1 MALIE
6 LRGIRKAFGPH
17 PVLEGVSIDV
27 EKGDFLTIA
36 GPSGSGKSVLLKCGV
51 GLLEADAGTVT
62 FDGVDVTAGGDAAF
76 RALRRR
82 IGMLFQNA
90 ALFDSMT
97 VMDNVAYG
105 LREQQLLDEPG
116 IARRV
121 AESLALVQLPGT
133 EALWPAELSGGM
145 RKRVSLARAIAMRPE
160 IMFYDEPTEGLDPVN
175 VTRVY
180 RVLDALRAELD
191 MTTVVVTH
199 NMQAAFAHSQ
209 RLAMLYEGRIHRVG
223 TPAEFRASPDEISA
237 PFVRA
242 SFSALERAGGAG

>member
-1 MALIE
+1 
-6 LRGIRKAFGPH
+6 
-17 PVLEGVSIDV
+17 
-27 EKGDFLTIA
+27 
-36 GPSGSGKSVLLKCGV
+36 
-51 GLLEADAGTVT
+51 
-62 FDGVDVTAGGDAAF
+62 
-76 RALRRR
+76 
-82 IGMLFQNA
+82 
-90 ALFDSMT
+90 
-97 VMDNVAYG
+97 
-105 LREQQLLDEPG
+105 
-116 IARRV
+116 
-121 AESLALVQLPGT
+121 
-133 EALWPAELSGGM
+133 M